1 MKALSPY
8 KEAVEVLKEAGGEIS
23 ELCYQCGLCTGSCPW
38 NLVRSFLVRRLM
50 HESQLGLVDFESE
63 DVWLCATCGMCVQA
77 CPRGVEIIDVMRA
90 LRRTVVGLGVGAVP
104 DSLRLATNSMA
115 SAGNPWGEPREQR
128 GDWAGALNV
137 KPFAEGTE
145 VLYFPCCLV
154 EYDTSIRPIG
164 QAMARVFQ
172 GLGVDFGVLGAEEE
186 NCCGESARKVG
197 NEELFQE
204 LVSRNTKSF
213 AEKGVRKIVVSS
225 PHCYYTFKNEY
236 PQNGI
241 EVVHSTQFLAEQL
254 REGKLKFSKEVNR
267 KVAYHDPCYL
277 GRHSGVYDEPREVL
291 SSIPGL
297 ELVEMADNREN
308 SLCCGGGG
316 GRVWMETPAEERF
329 GDIRIEQAREVGANV
344 LAAACPYCRLMFE
357 TSAATPAGEP
367 VEFKDVSELVAEA
380 M

>member
-8 KEAVEVLKEAGGEIS
+8 KEAVDVLKEAGGENL

-63 DVWLCATCGMCVQA
+63 DVWLCATCNMCVSV
-77 CPRGVEIIDVMRA
+77 CPRGVEITDVMRA
-90 LRRTVVGLGVGAVP
+90 LRRTVVGLGAGAVP
-104 DSLRLATNSMA
+104 ESLRLALNSMA

-128 GDWAGALNV
+128 ADWAKTLNV

-145 VLYFPCCLV
+145 ILYFPCCLV
-154 EYDTSIRPIG
+154 EYDTNVRPIG
-164 QAMARVFQ
+164 QAMVSIFQ
-172 GLGVDFGVLGAEEE
+172 GQGIDFGILGADDE

-213 AEKGVRKIVVSS
+213 AEKGVKKIVVSS

-241 EVVHSTQFLAEQL
+241 EVVHSTQFLAELL
-254 REGKLKFSKEVNR
+254 REGKLKFSKEVNK

-297 ELVEMADNREN
+297 ELIELPDNREN

-329 GDIRIEQAREVGANV
+329 ADIRIEQAREVGADV

-357 TSAATPAGEP
+357 TSTATPAGGA
-367 VEFKDVSELVAEA
+367 VEFKDISELVAEA